1 MTIQKTLTIQ
11 VSMSSGASEALLN
24 EHLNEFI
31 SCMKSTCEDMRL
43 HSWWQSI
50 GVSWEDSSPVEISSS
65 AKIDMDFSI
74 E

>member
-1 MTIQKTLTIQ
+1 MTIQKTLTIE

-24 EHLNEFI
+24 EHFNEFI
-31 SCMKSTCEDMRL
+31 SSMKSTCEDMRL

-50 GVSWEDSSPVEISSS
+50 NSSWDDSCPVDISSS
-65 AKIDMDFSI
+65 VKIDMSSSI